1 MSVKS
6 RELTVEQA
14 KAVGTLDRDL
24 VVTAGPGAGKTR
36 VLTERVMRI
45 LDHGAA
51 ELSQIAAITFTR
63 KAASEMKLRIRQEIE
78 RRIETAATSHAR
90 QARERWIEIKQQLPS
105 SAISTIHGL
114 CSRILHAHPV
124 EAKLDPFYAVLDEF
138 EAAMLLRETA
148 EEFVLELV
156 EAGDATGSRYIAAR
170 GRNWLVETL
179 VSVFER
185 LRAAGLSP
193 RTMLG
198 RTKAHLG
205 SAEDSRVFLDGLLRD
220 VESLAGNDQ
229 LTQKQQESLD
239 QAIGPARAL
248 IEELARGLSIDVL
261 HGLEARAARVKGLM
275 PDARGKMKD
284 AIHAIK
290 VAFEDLPAIVAGVLA
305 GESAEWFATTLEE
318 FGRRVDERK
327 SIHGTTDFSD
337 LEILTR
343 DLLKSNSEVRTRASR
358 LYRFVLVDEFQDTNS
373 LQKEILDLLC
383 PSGGRSN
390 LFVVGDGKQSI
401 YRFRGAEVEVFERAR
416 ADVQTRGGEH
426 VALARNFRSHA
437 ELVRLFNRLFGHCM
451 RFADEPRLSKL
462 FPAVRDADPVTL
474 GFVAHESGE
483 ADRAFAAERPA
494 IEVLA
499 GAMPEKSGSQDR
511 RDIEAGA
518 LARRLRRMLDDGER
532 IVYDRV
538 EGGEVARAVR
548 GGDIAI
554 LLRAL
559 SDLKIYERALRQAG
573 IPYVVVAGR
582 GFYHRQE
589 ILDLISLLEFLHNT
603 TDDLALAAVLRSPF
617 FAMDD
622 DLLLK
627 LRLGNNTQPIRRER
641 DETLYQSLGRA
652 AKITSLSPYE
662 QQIAAEARE
671 ALSELLSIRSHAT
684 VEELLDHGME
694 RTDFLAVGATLF
706 DHRQRTSNIEKFID
720 HAAAFAHVRGEGLDG
735 FLRHIRSAID
745 EEAREGEAE
754 TEPEDEHSVRVM
766 TVHKSKGLEFPVVV
780 LPDLARSLTAN
791 SSELRF
797 DRDLGF
803 GIEVADSKGNLH
815 GTILGERIGQLAR
828 LREEFESMRLFYVA
842 ATRAEDY
849 LLFSFAENTDD
860 AGSLKPKAGT
870 WAAALVEAF
879 DLASEPGGIRTIE
892 RGGVKIMFE
901 RYSKSEPLFYARKGR
916 PLAHAIPEISNGAAL
931 TGSAARD
938 RLTDEDQR
946 ALNEIEETL
955 KEREWPVPF
964 SHGPL
969 SVTRF
974 MEFANCPRQAWYRR
988 WLGRT
993 DRAGDPA
1000 ATAWDEKSASFML
1013 SAAERG
1019 GIVHRFCEL
1028 YRDGIETQP
1037 LLARIFAERQI
1048 PPEQQEAVAREI
1060 EPMFERYKASAVF
1073 KEIGSAARVESEY
1086 AFWLRTSHCLVRG
1099 VIDKIVVAPD
1109 GRAKIIDF
1117 KTNRI
1122 DAAEARTI
1130 PPPYATQL
1138 ALYSLAARDA
1148 LSLPL
1153 LSAALYFL
1161 EPDVLV
1167 SMEFTDEDLSAARV
1181 EIDEIAKKLIHHR
1194 DAESFPARPEAK
1206 KCAQCD
1212 FRGICPEGSPP
1223 RDTSRT

>member
-1 MSVKS
+1 MSAKS
-6 RELTVEQA
+6 QELTVEQA
-14 KAVGTLDRDL
+14 KAVGTLFRDL

-78 RRIETAATSHAR
+78 RRIETDATS
-90 QARERWIEIKQQLPS
+90 QARARWIEIKQQLPS

-185 LRAAGLSP
+185 ARAAGLSP
-193 RTMLG
+193 RTVLG

-205 SAEDSRVFLDGLLRD
+205 SAEDCRAFLDGLLRD
-220 VESLAGNDQ
+220 AELLARNGQ
-229 LTQKQQESLD
+229 LTPKQRESLD

-248 IEELARGLSIDVL
+248 IEELTRGFSIDLL
-261 HGLEARAARVKGLM
+261 HGLETRAARVKGLM
-275 PDARGKMKD
+275 PDARGKIKD

-290 VAFEDLPAIVAGVLA
+290 VSLDDLPAIVAGVLA

-327 SIHGTTDFSD
+327 SIHGAIDFSD

-343 DLLKSNSEVRTRASR
+343 DLLKSNSEVRTRVQR

-437 ELVRLFNRLFGHCM
+437 ELVRLFNHLFGRCM
-451 RFADEPRLSKL
+451 QFADESRLSKL

-483 ADRAFAAERPA
+483 ADRAFAGERPA

-511 RDIEAGA
+511 RDLEAGA

-532 IVYDRV
+532 IVYDHGEV
-538 EGGEVARAVR
+538 GEGGEVARAVR

-603 TDDLALAAVLRSPF
+603 TDDLVLAAVLRSPF

-662 QQIAAEARE
+662 QQIAAEALA
-671 ALSELLSIRSHAT
+671 ALIELLSIRSHAT
-684 VEELLDHGME
+684 VEELLDHAME

-720 HAAAFAHVRGEGLDG
+720 HAAAFARARGEGLDG

-780 LPDLARSLTAN
+780 LPDLARSLTAS

-842 ATRAEDY
+842 ATRAKDY

-860 AGSLKPKAGT
+860 AGSLKPKAGS

-916 PLAHAIPEISNGAAL
+916 PLAHAITEIPNGAVL
-931 TGSAARD
+931 TGSSARD
-938 RLTDEDQR
+938 RLTGEDQR

-993 DRAGDPA
+993 DRAGDWS

-1028 YRDGIETQP
+1028 YREGIETQP
-1037 LLARIFAERQI
+1037 LLARIFAERQV
-1048 PPEQQEAVAREI
+1048 PPERQEAVAREI
-1060 EPMFERYKASAVF
+1060 EPMIERYKASAVF

-1109 GRAKIIDF
+1109 GHAKIIDF

-1122 DAAEARTI
+1122 DAAKARTI

-1153 LSAALYFL
+1153 SSAALYFL

-1167 SMEFTDEDLSAARV
+1167 SREFTDEDLSAARI
-1181 EIDEIAKKLIHHR
+1181 EIDEIAKKLIQHR

-1223 RDTSRT
+1223 HDASRT